1 MHQVTSTSD
10 KTTDDL
16 EARTWAAFTS
26 STSDT
31 VFFQSWI
38 ALQCQQID
46 GVRAALV
53 LLRDEVEGSFIPA
66 AMWPDEREDLSYLGE
81 AAQRSLSAGRG
92 LVLGAKAADAEFVA
106 DGQVH
111 LALPLDIDGVLVGV
125 TVLDLRRRSDAELQ
139 VVMRQLLWGSGW
151 LHATLRGQRTRAGRQ
166 LLDRAATTL
175 ELLQVVQE
183 QERLQEAAM
192 ALVNEVATYF
202 DADRVSLGL
211 QSDDRLKLR
220 AMSRTAWFDGKSK
233 LVQTIENA
241 MDEAIDQQS
250 CVLYPVQDGSA
261 AGSIVAAHRDLAAT
275 TGAVTMMTIP
285 LSANNGEPVGALT
298 LERDEQPAF
307 SQADLPVGD
316 LIGELLGPEF
326 AARGE
331 LERWVT
337 GRLVQVVH
345 DWRDKL
351 LGPRRPGLKLTA
363 AAVAFLLLF
372 LTFADGQFRV
382 SARTVIEGQLQR
394 AAVAPFDGYVAS
406 ASARAGDVVREG
418 QVLAE
423 LDDKEIRL
431 ELARWQAEKEQA
443 ARKYREALA
452 ERDAA
457 SSGIF
462 SAQMK
467 QAEAQLALAQ
477 YKLERTQ
484 LLAPLDSVIVSGD
497 LSQLLGA
504 PIERG
509 KVLFELAPLGSYRV
523 ILQVDDRDIGYV
535 SVGQTGE
542 LALAGVTDM
551 TMPFTIKSVT
561 SVSTPEEGRNYFR
574 VEAEIE
580 DSANRLRPGMEG
592 VGKISIEERRLIWIW
607 TRNFVNWVRLTF
619 WTWLP

>member
-16 EARTWAAFTS
+16 EARTWTSFTS
-26 STSDT
+26 STSDK

-38 ALQCQQID
+38 TLQCQQID

-53 LLRDEVEGSFIPA
+53 LLRDEIEGSFAPA
-66 AMWPDEREDLSYLGE
+66 ALWPDEREDLSYLGE

-92 LVLGAKAADAEFVA
+92 LVLGVKTADAEFVA

-111 LALPLDIDGVLVGV
+111 LALPLDIDGALVGV
-125 TVLDLRRRSDAELQ
+125 AVLDLRRRSDAELQ
-139 VVMRQLLWGSGW
+139 AVMRQLLWGSGW
-151 LHATLRGQRTRAGRQ
+151 LHATLRGQRTQAERQ

-183 QERLQEAAM
+183 HDRLQEAAI

-250 CVLYPVQDGSA
+250 CVLYPVQEGSA
-261 AGSIVAAHRDLAAT
+261 AGSIVAAHRDLAAAS
-275 TGAVTMMTIP
+275 GAITIMTIP

-307 SQADLPVGD
+307 SQADLPIGD

-337 GRLVQVVH
+337 GRLVHVAH

-363 AAVAFLLLF
+363 AAVALLLLF
-372 LTFADGQFRV
+372 LTLANGQFRV
-382 SARTVIEGQLQR
+382 SARTVIEGQMQR

-443 ARKYREALA
+443 SRKYREALA

-457 SSGIF
+457 SSRIF
-462 SAQMK
+462 SAQMR
-467 QAEAQLALAQ
+467 QAEAQLALAE

-484 LLAPLDSVIVSGD
+484 LLAPLDSVVVSGD

-504 PIERG
+504 PVERG
-509 KVLFELAPLGSYRV
+509 KVLFELAPLGSYRM

-574 VEAEIE
+574 VEAQIE
-580 DSANRLRPGMEG
+580 DSADRLRPGMEG